1 MSDIYLTFAIV
12 AIVVVLFV
20 WNRVP
25 VAVVALATS
34 LALYATGI
42 LDAKQALAGL
52 GDPVVIFLGSLF
64 VVSAGLES
72 AGVTTWAGQLLVRKA
87 GASRARLLVL
97 LMLVAALFTAMIG
110 FVGAVAALVPV
121 AVVAAVRFGIPTSQ
135 LMIPLAFSA
144 SAGGLLTL
152 TASPVNVLMSSA
164 VGYAGLREFA
174 FFEFALAG
182 LPLLAGTVAIILVLG
197 GLLLPHRNGAS
208 MPADFSAHARTL
220 VEQYRLRDGLH
231 RLRVRASSPYVG
243 QTRDRIDLAK
253 YPGVRLVSYEAGDR
267 TGKRAAIAEGDV
279 LLVRGDAA
287 TAALLATEA
296 HLAFRGE
303 GDVDVSE
310 TLFNRESGLAE
321 VVVPP
326 RSAVIG
332 RKVFPGMTTS
342 TGDLI
347 ILAVQRGGE
356 DLGAGEVTLQPGD
369 HVLLQGTWDALD
381 RYLAD
386 PQVLVVDSPEVVRRQ
401 ALALG
406 PGSMPAIAILGA
418 LVAMLASGQV
428 PAAIAGSACAAA
440 MVVAR
445 VLTVQQAYRGIDW
458 NTVLLI
464 GGMIPLSTAMT
475 ETGAAQLLADGLL
488 GLVGQAGPYAVLAG
502 LFVLTA
508 VLGQLI
514 SNTATAL
521 IIAPIAIAA
530 AVDLGVSPRALVM
543 SITVAAACSFFTP
556 VATPPNLMVM
566 GPGGYRFGDYWK
578 LGVPLTLWFFLIAV
592 FWVPV
597 VWRL

>member
-1 MSDIYLTFAIV
+1 V
-12 AIVVVLFV
+12 AIVVVLFI

-25 VAVVALATS
+25 VAVVALGTS

-42 LDAKQALAGL
+42 LDAKQAMAGL
-52 GDPVVIFLGSLF
+52 GDPVVIFLASLF

-152 TASPVNVLMSSA
+152 TASPVNVLMSNA

-182 LPLLAGTVAIILVLG
+182 LPLVAGTVAIILLLG
-197 GLLLPHRNGAS
+197 SRLLPHRNGAS
-208 MPADFSAHARTL
+208 MPVDFSTHARTL

-231 RLRVRASSPYVG
+231 HLRVRATSPYVG
-243 QTRDRIDLAK
+243 MARDDIDLAK
-253 YPGVRLVSYEAGDR
+253 YPGVRLVSLEAGER
-267 TGKRAAIAEGDV
+267 TRGRATIAEGDV
-279 LLVRGDAA
+279 LLVRGDAP

-296 HLAFRGE
+296 HLAFRSE

-321 VVVPP
+321 VVIPP

-332 RKVFPGMTTS
+332 RKVFPGMATTG
-342 TGDLI
+342 GDLI
-347 ILAVQRGGE
+347 VLAVQRGGE
-356 DLGAGEVTLQPGD
+356 DFGAGEVTLQPGD
-369 HVLLQGTWDALD
+369 HVLLQGTWEALD
-381 RYLAD
+381 RYLDD

-406 PGSMPAIAILGA
+406 PGSVAAIAILAA

-428 PAAIAGSACAAA
+428 PAVIAGSACAGA
-440 MVVAR
+440 MVLTR

-475 ETGAAQLLADGLL
+475 QTGAAQLLADALL

-521 IIAPIAIAA
+521 IIAPIAVAA
-530 AVDLGVSPRALVM
+530 AIELGVSPRALVM

-578 LGVPLTLWFFLIAV
+578 LGLPLTVWFFLVAV

-597 VWRL
+597 VWRF